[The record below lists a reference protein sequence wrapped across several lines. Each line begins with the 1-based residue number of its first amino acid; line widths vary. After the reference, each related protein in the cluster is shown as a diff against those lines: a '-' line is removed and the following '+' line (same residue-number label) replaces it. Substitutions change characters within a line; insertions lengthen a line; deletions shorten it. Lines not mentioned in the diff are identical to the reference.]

1 MVLVTDGLSLR
12 SAGEDETQT
21 VVKSRL
27 FYRYYL
33 HFVKVLER
41 SNASEVSERTHRA
54 TRLLV
59 QVESFHPS
67 RSISGRSVDTKTMPE
82 DASTLA
88 IHALSNLLSAN
99 IDVGLKHCLSLGY
112 HEDPALRTAFMQLL
126 TNVLQQGARF
136 GGLNAKRMSAAS
148 KPYLDCL
155 TSGNMALAVALVEAC
170 PPGEIDEVSLLLF
183 RSFEAK
189 GSLLQ
194 LAKVLV
200 EREVTQTSES
210 TGFHPGCARDGSATV
225 VAELDRSRVG
235 AVPSQFDHNAHS
247 HRVREDIR
255 IVSSPLTV
263 LHRPGTD
270 GR

>member
-1 MVLVTDGLSLR
+1 VLNPQDPDGYHLALEVSGKAQRELDQACLRAMVLVTDGLSLR
-12 SAGEDETQT
+12 SAGEDEAQT
-21 VVKSRL
+21 IVKSRL

-41 SNASEVSERTHRA
+41 SNASEVSEYTHRA
-54 TRLLV
+54 RTNI

-67 RSISGRSVDTKTMPE
+67 RSISGRSVETKSTPE

-170 PPGEIDEVSLLLF
+170 PPGEIDEVSLLL
-183 RSFEAK
+183 
-189 GSLLQ
+189 Q

-210 TGFHPGCARDGSATV
+210 ARCAQGRRAF
-225 VAELDRSRVG
+225 
-235 AVPSQFDHNAHS
+235 PS
-247 HRVREDIR
+247 
-255 IVSSPLTV
+255 
-263 LHRPGTD
+263 
-270 GR
+270 